1 MRLLRFNAF
10 GSASRV
16 VLVASRFWK
25 RFRKNTGAVVGLFF
39 LLFLAFAAIFAG
51 EISTHDPM
59 EPSVGP
65 RLQPP
70 SKVFLMGTDN
80 LGRDIF
86 SGVVHGARVS
96 LVIGFAAAITS
107 VLLGGIIGSISGYFG
122 GAIDDLL
129 MRFCELFQSMPRF
142 LFALVIVVFFGNTIW
157 NVVVVIGIL
166 SWPRSGRMVRSE
178 FLRLREGEYVMAARA
193 VGMSNARIIFRQIMP
208 NTLHILLVT
217 GSLEVGAAILT
228 EAGLSFLG
236 AGDPN
241 LMSWGRMLY
250 NSQRFLRSAWWFSV
264 FPGLGIFLTV
274 LSLNLLGDG
283 LNDAMNPRLRRV
295 RRG

>member
-1 MRLLRFNAF
+1 MSFDRLKD
-10 GSASRV
+10 SASRV
-16 VLVASRFWK
+16 RLVAWSFWK
-25 RFRKNTGAVVGLFF
+25 RFRKNRGAVVGLFF
-39 LLFLAFAAIFAG
+39 LLFLALVAIFADV
-51 EISTHDPM
+51 ISTHDPM
-59 EPSVGP
+59 EPGVG
-65 RLQPP
+65 RMLQPP
-70 SKVFLMGTDN
+70 SRHFVMGTDN
-80 LGRDIF
+80 LARDIF

-96 LVIGFAAAITS
+96 LVVGFAAAFTS

-122 GAIDDLL
+122 GPIDDLL

-157 NVVVVIGIL
+157 NVVVVIGLL

-178 FLRLREGEYVMAARA
+178 FLRLRESEFVMSARA
-193 VGMSNARIIFRQIMP
+193 VGMRNARIIFRQILP
-208 NTLHILLVT
+208 NALHILLVT

-250 NSQRFLRSAWWFSV
+250 NAQRFLRSAWWFSV
-264 FPGLGIFLTV
+264 FPGLAIFLTV

-283 LNDAMNPRLRRV
+283 LNDAMNPKLKRV

>member
-1 MRLLRFNAF
+1 MSFGRLKD
-10 GSASRV
+10 SASRAR
-16 VLVASRFWK
+16 LVAWSFWK
-25 RFRKNTGAVVGLFF
+25 RFRKNRGAVAGLFF
-39 LLFLAFAAIFAG
+39 LLFLALVAIFADV
-51 EISTHDPM
+51 ISAHDPM
-59 EPSVGP
+59 EPGVG
-65 RLQPP
+65 RMLQPP
-70 SKVFLMGTDN
+70 SRHFLMGTDN
-80 LGRDIF
+80 LARDIF

-96 LVIGFAAAITS
+96 LVVGFAAAFTS

-122 GAIDDLL
+122 GLIDDLL

-157 NVVVVIGIL
+157 NVVVVIGLL

-178 FLRLREGEYVMAARA
+178 FLRLRESEFVVSARA
-193 VGMSNARIIFRQIMP
+193 IGMRNARIIFRQILP
-208 NTLHILLVT
+208 NALHILLVT

-250 NSQRFLRSAWWFSV
+250 NAQRFLRSAWWFSV
-264 FPGLGIFLTV
+264 FPGLAIFLTV

-283 LNDAMNPRLRRV
+283 LNDAMNPKLKRV
-295 RRG
+295 RRGK

>member
-1 MRLLRFNAF
+1 MFFYRLKD
-10 GSASRV
+10 SASRV
-16 VLVASRFWK
+16 RTVAWSFWK
-25 RFRKNTGAVVGLFF
+25 RFRKNRGAVVGLSF
-39 LLFLAFAAIFAG
+39 LLFLALAAIFADV
-51 EISTHDPM
+51 ISPYDPM
-59 EPSVGP
+59 RPGVGRMLQSPS
-65 RLQPP
+65 RH
-70 SKVFLMGTDN
+70 FLMGTDN
-80 LGRDIF
+80 LARDIF

-96 LVIGFAAAITS
+96 LVVGFAAAFTS

-122 GAIDDLL
+122 GPIDDLL

-157 NVVVVIGIL
+157 NVVVVIGLL

-178 FLRLREGEYVMAARA
+178 FLRLREAEFVMSARA
-193 VGMSNARIIFRQIMP
+193 VGMRNARIIFRQILP
-208 NTLHILLVT
+208 NALHILLVT

-250 NSQRFLRSAWWFSV
+250 NAQRFLRSAWWFSV
-264 FPGLGIFLTV
+264 FPGLAIFLTV

-283 LNDAMNPRLRRV
+283 LNDAMNPKLKRV

>member
-1 MRLLRFNAF
+1 MSFDRLKD
-10 GSASRV
+10 SASRV
-16 VLVASRFWK
+16 RLVAWSFWK
-25 RFRKNTGAVVGLFF
+25 RFRKNRGAVVGLFF
-39 LLFLAFAAIFAG
+39 LLFLALVAILADV
-51 EISTHDPM
+51 ISTHDPM
-59 EPSVGP
+59 EPGVG
-65 RLQPP
+65 RMLQPP
-70 SKVFLMGTDN
+70 SRHFLMGTDN
-80 LGRDIF
+80 LARDIF

-96 LVIGFAAAITS
+96 LVVGFAAAFTS

-122 GAIDDLL
+122 GLIDDLL

-157 NVVVVIGIL
+157 NVVVVIGLL

-178 FLRLREGEYVMAARA
+178 FLRLRESEFVVSARA
-193 VGMSNARIIFRQIMP
+193 IGMRNARIIFRQILP
-208 NTLHILLVT
+208 NALHILLVT

-250 NSQRFLRSAWWFSV
+250 NAQRFLRSAWWFSV
-264 FPGLGIFLTV
+264 FPGLAIFLTV

-283 LNDAMNPRLRRV
+283 LNDAMNPKLKRV